1 MQLTRAQK
9 HKKHPQTYSTTE
21 SRKRQYTCRTA
32 KNLKEATK
40 LIEAGFEYV
49 TEIAGCKLF
58 RRRK

>member
-1 MQLTRAQK
+1 MQLEHK
-9 HKKHPQTYSTTE
+9 NIKKHPQTYSTTE

-40 LIEAGFEYV
+40 LTEAGFEYV